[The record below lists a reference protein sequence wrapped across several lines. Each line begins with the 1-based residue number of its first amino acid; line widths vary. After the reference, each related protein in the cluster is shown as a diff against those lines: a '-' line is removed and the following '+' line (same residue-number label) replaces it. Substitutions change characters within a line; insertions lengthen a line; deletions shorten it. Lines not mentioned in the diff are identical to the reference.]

1 MSQQAI
7 TVHLPEHLY
16 RRVYKRAQD
25 LNHSLED
32 ELAAVIEGLVNED
45 EWGHIPLDISEEVK
59 QLSFLDNDHLWRTAQ
74 MEVSAERSDR
84 MQELTEKQGSEGL
97 TESER
102 EEATQL
108 QQLAHRIMLLRAEA
122 AVLLKERGEDISPL
136 SPDARNL
143 P

>member
-16 RRVYKRAQD
+16 RRVHKRAQD

-32 ELAAVIEGLVNED
+32 EITAVIEGLVNED

-59 QLSFLDNDHLWRTAQ
+59 QLPFLDNDHLWRTAQ
-74 MEVSAERSDR
+74 MQVSAEKSDR

-102 EEATQL
+102 EEAAQL
-108 QQLAHRIMLLRAEA
+108 QHLAHRIMLLRAEA
-122 AVLLKERGEDISPL
+122 AILLKERGEDISSL
-136 SPDARNL
+136 SPDARDL
-143 P
+143 S